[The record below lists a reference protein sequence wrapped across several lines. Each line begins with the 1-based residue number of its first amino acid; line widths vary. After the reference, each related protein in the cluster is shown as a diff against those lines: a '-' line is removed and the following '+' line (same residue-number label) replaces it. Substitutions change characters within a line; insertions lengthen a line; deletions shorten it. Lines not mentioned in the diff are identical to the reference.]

1 MKEKLLTSEGP
12 RKVKDPFDRNPD
24 VAYGVA
30 EQVAP
35 GVRRITCRNPSA
47 MTFTG
52 TRSYLVGR
60 GDLALIDP
68 GPDNREHLAAIAA
81 ALAPGERIAHILVT
95 HSHVD
100 HSPGARAVAGAT
112 GAPVHAF
119 GPHGAGL
126 SETMHRLK
134 ADRVALGG
142 GEGGDIEFRPD
153 HAMTEGETVGVGA
166 GSSGWALTALYT
178 PGHLSNHI
186 CLALDGTGIL
196 FTGDTVMGWATTLV
210 SPPEGDMA
218 AFMATLRRLAGRK
231 EDRLYLPGH
240 GHPVTDPAAMLS
252 FQIAHREERVA
263 QILAGLAAGPAD
275 AGQLAQAIYTDVD
288 PVLLPAA
295 RRNVLA
301 TLIGLLDEGRVAV
314 RGALSAL
321 AVFELA

>member
-1 MKEKLLTSEGP
+1 MTSEGP
-12 RKVKDPFDRNPD
+12 RKVKDPFDKNPD

-30 EQVAP
+30 EVVAP

-52 TRSYLVGR
+52 TRSYLVGD
-60 GDLALIDP
+60 GEVALIDP
-68 GPDNREHLAAIAA
+68 GPEDREHLAAIAA
-81 ALAPGERIAHILVT
+81 ALEPGERIAHILVT

-100 HSPGARAVAGAT
+100 HSRGARAVAEAT

-126 SETMHRLK
+126 SETMRRLK

-142 GEGGDIEFRPD
+142 GEGGDGGFRPD
-153 HAMTEGETVGVGA
+153 HAMTEGETVGAGA
-166 GSSGWALTALYT
+166 GGWALTALHT

-186 CLALDGTGIL
+186 CLALAGTGIL

-218 AFMATLRRLAGRK
+218 AFMTTLRRLAGRT

-240 GHPVTDPAAMLS
+240 GHPVTDPAVMLG
-252 FQIAHREERVA
+252 FQIAHREARMA

-275 AGQLAQAIYTDVD
+275 AGKLARAIYTDVD
-288 PVLLPAA
+288 PRLLPAA

-301 TLIGLLDEGRVAV
+301 TLIGLLDEGRVAA
-314 RGALSAL
+314 RGPLSAV
-321 AVFELA
+321 AEFELT

>member
-1 MKEKLLTSEGP
+1 MTSEGP
-12 RKVKDPFDRNPD
+12 RKVKDPFDKNPD

-30 EQVAP
+30 EVVAP

-52 TRSYLVGR
+52 TRSYLVGD
-60 GDLALIDP
+60 GEVALIDP
-68 GPDNREHLAAIAA
+68 GPEDREHLAAIAA
-81 ALAPGERIAHILVT
+81 ALEPGERIAHILVT

-100 HSPGARAVAGAT
+100 HSRGARAVAEAT

-126 SETMHRLK
+126 SETMRRLK

-142 GEGGDIEFRPD
+142 GEGGDRSFRPD
-153 HAMTEGETVGVGA
+153 HTMTEGETVGTE
-166 GSSGWALTALYT
+166 SWALTALHT

-186 CLALDGTGIL
+186 CLALEGTGVL

-218 AFMATLRRLAGRK
+218 AFMTTLRRLAGRT

-240 GHPVTDPAAMLS
+240 GHPVTDPAVMLG
-252 FQIAHREERVA
+252 FQIAHREARMA

-275 AGQLAQAIYTDVD
+275 AGKLARAIYTDVD
-288 PVLLPAA
+288 PRLLPAA

-301 TLIGLLDEGRVAV
+301 TLIGLLDEGRVAA
-314 RGALSAL
+314 RGPLSAV
-321 AVFELA
+321 AEFELT